1 MKIMK
6 VIGILNP
13 ETGLKDFEIE
23 REDGKCVLA
32 RRDGTSSKFSVFD
45 MAPTTRDQCKE
56 IVADWDFDTD
66 SDEGI
71 TPCEGRGTWDCVHPA
86 ALLARIASCHADVAN
101 DPEVVRTLDA
111 FGYIKPCGYFDIETA
126 GKEYMK
132 WKNQNGENK

>member
-1 MKIMK
+1 MKKINK
-6 VIGILNP
+6 TTGIVNP
-13 ETGLKDFEIE
+13 ETGKKDFEIE
-23 REDGKCVLA
+23 REDGYCELA
-32 RRDGTSSKFSVFD
+32 RREGSKFVVFD
-45 MAPTTRDQCKE
+45 MAPASLSQCKE
-56 IVADWDFDTD
+56 IVADWDYDTG